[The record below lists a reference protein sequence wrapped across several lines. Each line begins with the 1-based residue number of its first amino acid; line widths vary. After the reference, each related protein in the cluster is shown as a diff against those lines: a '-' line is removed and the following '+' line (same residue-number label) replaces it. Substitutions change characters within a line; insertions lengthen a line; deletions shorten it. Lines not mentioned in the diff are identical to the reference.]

1 MSRTKSIRATG
12 LGLRESVFYEWYK
25 RNKFKAVTLIMDRRA
40 YNPGLAVVRVGH
52 RGREHNRY
60 CIGKW
65 VVGVLRVFR
74 RHKTD
79 AERDSGSK
87 RTGAGH
93 SANACTLPAV
103 GTREPPAR
111 YRNHVTKYC
120 YSLPILFFSLHGHRW
135 FTDGFKSISNRSS
148 RDSGNLTY
156 PL

>member
-1 MSRTKSIRATG
+1 
-12 LGLRESVFYEWYK
+12 
-25 RNKFKAVTLIMDRRA
+25 MDRRA

-52 RGREHNRY
+52 RGREQNRY

-93 SANACTLPAV
+93 SANTCTLPAP
-103 GTREPPAR
+103 GTGEPPVR

-120 YSLPILFFSLHGHRW
+120 LFYTPLILLFSLQNHSRRRL
-135 FTDGFKSISNRSS
+135 FTDGFKSISNRPG
-148 RDSGNLTY
+148 RDTANLT
-156 PL
+156 